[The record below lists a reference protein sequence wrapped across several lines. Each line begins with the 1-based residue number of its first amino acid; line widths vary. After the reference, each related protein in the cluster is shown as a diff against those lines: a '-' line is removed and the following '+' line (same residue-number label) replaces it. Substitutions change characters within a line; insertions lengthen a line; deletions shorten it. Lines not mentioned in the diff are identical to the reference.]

1 MRRFLLSDESGDG
14 DVIAEAARIL
24 REGGLVAFPT
34 ETVYGLGANA
44 LNEAAVDRIYR
55 AKNRPAASPLIVH
68 VASAEHARQWA
79 AEWPARAE
87 ALAAAFWPGPL
98 TLVLP
103 KSTAIPD
110 RVTAGL
116 PTVGLRVPSHPVAR
130 ALIEASGVPIAA
142 PSANLFMGVS
152 PTDAAHVRASLGE
165 AADLILEGG
174 PSEVGLESTVLSLVS
189 GKAAILRAG
198 MIARHQIEAVIG
210 PLEGKEVT
218 EAGANAAH
226 PSPGMHPRHYSPRT
240 PLLIAAGEDPVPAG
254 RVVRLWWKREPA
266 EGRGIQLPSDAA
278 GYAREFYRALHLAD
292 ECRSQYIIVEA
303 PPVGEEW
310 EAIWDR
316 LRRAAAR

>member
-1 MRRFLLSDESGDG
+1 MRRFLLSNESGDG

-44 LNEAAVDRIYR
+44 LDESAVGRIYR
-55 AKNRPAASPLIVH
+55 AKNRPATAPLIVH

-79 AEWPARAE
+79 AEWPAQAD

-103 KSTAIPD
+103 KSAAIPD
-110 RVTAGL
+110 CVTAGL

-130 ALIEASGVPIAA
+130 ALLEASGVPIAA

-152 PTDAAHVRASLGE
+152 PTDAAHVRASLGD

-174 PSEVGLESTVLSLVS
+174 PSEVGLESTVLSLIYA
-189 GKAAILRAG
+189 KPAILRLG
-198 MIARHQIEAVIG
+198 MIARHRIEAVIG
-210 PLEGKEVT
+210 PLDG
-218 EAGANAAH
+218 AGASDAGESMAH

-240 PLLIAAGEDPVPAG
+240 PLLIAADEDPVPSG

-266 EGRGIQLPSDAA
+266 EGQGIQLPSDAA

-292 ECRSQYIIVEA
+292 ECRSRYIVVEA
-303 PPVGEEW
+303 PPKGEEW

-316 LRRAAAR
+316 LRRAASR

>member
-1 MRRFLLSDESGDG
+1 MRRFLLGNEGIDG

-24 REGGLVAFPT
+24 HAGGLVAFPT

-44 LNEAAVDRIYR
+44 LDESAVDRIYQ

-68 VASAEHARQWA
+68 VAGVEQARQFA
-79 AEWPARAE
+79 VQWPAAAD

-103 KSTAIPD
+103 KSAAIPD

-116 PTVGLRVPSHPVAR
+116 ATVGLRVPSHPVAR
-130 ALIEASGVPIAA
+130 ALLEACDFPIAA

-152 PTDAAHVRASLGE
+152 PTDAAHVRTSLGE

-189 GKAAILRAG
+189 ERPVILRLG
-198 MIARHQIEAVIG
+198 MITRRQIEEVAG
-210 PLEGKEVT
+210 PLDRAGEHEAREGGT
-218 EAGANAAH
+218 HA
-226 PSPGMHPRHYSPRT
+226 SPGMHPRHYSPRAA
-240 PLLIAAGEDPVPAG
+240 LLIAGSGDPVPHG
-254 RVVRLWWKREPA
+254 RVVRLWWKEEPA
-266 EGRGIQLPSDAA
+266 EGQGIQLPADPA
-278 GYAREFYRALHLAD
+278 GYARELYRALHLAD
-292 ECRSQYIIVEA
+292 GCRPRYIVVEA
-303 PPVGEEW
+303 PPTSEEW

-316 LRRAAAR
+316 LRRAASR

>member
-1 MRRFLLSDESGDG
+1 MRRFLLSNESGDG

-44 LNEAAVDRIYR
+44 LDENAVDRIYQ

-68 VASAEHARQWA
+68 VASVEHARQLVS
-79 AEWPARAE
+79 EWPMHAD
-87 ALAAAFWPGPL
+87 ALASAFWPGPL

-103 KSTAIPD
+103 KSEVIPD

-116 PTVGLRVPSHPVAR
+116 PTVGLRIPSHPVAR
-130 ALIEASGVPIAA
+130 ALLEASGLPIAA

-152 PTDAAHVRASLGE
+152 PTDAAHVRASLGD

-174 PSEVGLESTVLSLVS
+174 PSEVGLESTVLSLID
-189 GKAAILRAG
+189 ARPAILRLG

-210 PLEGKEVT
+210 PVDGAGGKDSIES
-218 EAGANAAH
+218 AAH

-240 PLLIAAGEDPVPAG
+240 PLLIAAGDDPVPSG
-254 RVVRLWWKREPA
+254 RVVRLWWKREPE
-266 EGRGIQLPSDAA
+266 EGQGIQLPSDAT
-278 GYAREFYRALHLAD
+278 GYARELYRALHLAD
-292 ECRSQYIIVEA
+292 ECRSQYIVVEA
-303 PPVGEEW
+303 PPAGVEW

>member
-1 MRRFLLSDESGDG
+1 MRRFLLSNESGDG

-44 LNEAAVDRIYR
+44 LDENAVDRIYR

-68 VASAEHARQWA
+68 VASVEHASQLA
-79 AEWPARAE
+79 AEWPPHAD
-87 ALAAAFWPGPL
+87 ALASAFWPGPL

-103 KSTAIPD
+103 KSEVIPD

-116 PTVGLRVPSHPVAR
+116 PTVALRIPSHPVAR
-130 ALIEASGVPIAA
+130 ALLEASGLPIAA

-152 PTDAAHVRASLGE
+152 PTDAAHVRASLGD

-174 PSEVGLESTVLSLVS
+174 PSEVGLESTVLSLIYA
-189 GKAAILRAG
+189 KPAILRLG
-198 MIARHQIEAVIG
+198 MIARHQIEAVVG
-210 PLEGKEVT
+210 PLDGAGGKET
-218 EAGANAAH
+218 GEGTAH

-240 PLLIAAGEDPVPAG
+240 PLLIAAGDDPVPSG
-254 RVVRLWWKREPA
+254 RVVRLWWKREPE
-266 EGRGIQLPSDAA
+266 EGQGIQLPSDAA
-278 GYAREFYRALHLAD
+278 GYARELYRALHLAD
-292 ECRSQYIIVEA
+292 ECRAQYIVVEA
-303 PPVGEEW
+303 PPTGEEW

-316 LRRAAAR
+316 LRRAASR